1 MKNLFLM
8 VKSFIVSHKTLSVI
22 ILIILIIVGYYSY
35 KKITDTSG
43 QIKYVTTTVQKGT
56 IIASITGSGQVSVS
70 NQIDVKPKV
79 TGQITWIGVNSG
91 DKVSTGQ
98 ALLSIDSVD
107 AQKAVRDAQV
117 NLESAKIS
125 LEKLK
130 IQNSN
135 QNLNADLIKAY
146 DDSFSSIST
155 TFSDLTS
162 QINGLDSILA
172 QQNLSDNVARI
183 SGATALDYRS
193 KAEIL
198 YYEAKDSF
206 EKSRIYFIGINRNSP
221 KSDIEN
227 VLNKTH
233 ETASILI
240 DAIKNM
246 KSFVD
251 YMSEDTNSFSVF
263 VSNQTTLSSYLDLMN
278 SHFSSLSLL
287 KKTIQNSKD
296 TFQSSDL
303 DIQSA
308 QLSVTQKEN
317 ALQDAKDKLA
327 DYTIRAPFSGLVSV
341 MNVKI
346 GDTATSS
353 SVASIVTNSQLAQIS
368 LNEVDVAKI
377 QLGQKAT
384 ITFDAI
390 PDLSITGKVTQIDTV
405 GTVTSGVV
413 NYTVK
418 ISFDTQ
424 DDRIKPGMSVSAGII
439 TNVKT
444 DVLLVPNSAVKTKS
458 GTSYVQM
465 FTPPLVG
472 SDNNSTGILS
482 LTPPEQITVQTG
494 LSNDTSIEITSGIIE
509 GDQVVLKTVT
519 STTATTTT
527 PSLLN
532 AIGGNRASGGGAG
545 GAIRAPRAN

>member
-1 MKNLFLM
+1 MVKNLLGKI
-8 VKSFIVSHKTLSVI
+8 KSFFIAHKTISIIIII
-22 ILIILIIVGYYSY
+22 ILLVVGYYSY

-43 QIKYVTTTVQKGT
+43 QIKYITTTVQKGT

-70 NQIDVKPKV
+70 NQIDIKPKV
-79 TGQITWIGVNSG
+79 SGQIMWIGVNSG
-91 DKVSTGQ
+91 DKVNTGQ
-98 ALLSIDSVD
+98 ALLSIDSTD
-107 AQKAVRDAQV
+107 AQKSVRDAQV
-117 NLESAKIS
+117 ALDSANLS

-130 IQNSN
+130 LQNSDS
-135 QNLNADLIKAY
+135 NLNNSLSKAY
-146 DDSFSSIST
+146 SDGLSVVSS
-155 TFSDLTS
+155 TFSDITS
-162 QINGLDSILA
+162 EMIGLNNMLL
-172 QQNLSDNVARI
+172 QQNLSYNTVHVNGPTAVA
-183 SGATALDYRS
+183 YRTKTDDS
-193 KAEIL
+193 
-198 YYEAKDSF
+198 YYQTQNLF
-206 EKSRIYFIGINRNSP
+206 EKISKDFAVISLSSNG
-221 KSDIEN
+221 SDIEN
-227 VLNKTH
+227 IIN
-233 ETASILI
+233 ETYQITQVFNDTLK
-240 DAIKNM
+240 DAKI
-246 KSFVD
+246 FVD
-251 YMSEDTNSFSVF
+251 YIAQDTGKSSDFSGY
-263 VSNQTTLSSYLDLMN
+263 QTTLSDYLTTMN
-278 SHFSSLSLL
+278 NHFSSLGSI
-287 KKTIQNSKD
+287 KTNIQNSKD

-341 MNVKI
+341 INVKV
-346 GDTATSS
+346 GDTASSS

-424 DDRIKPGMSVSAGII
+424 DNRIKPGMSVSADII
-439 TNVKT
+439 TDVKT
-444 DVLLVPNSAVKTKS
+444 DALLVPNSAVKTK
-458 GTSYVQM
+458 GGVSYVQM

-472 SDNNSTGILS
+472 SDNNSAGILS
-482 LTPPEQITVQTG
+482 LTLPEQVTVQTG
-494 LSNDTSIEITSGIIE
+494 LSNDTSTEITSGIIE

-519 STTATTTT
+519 ASTAVTTT

-532 AIGGNRASGGGAG
+532 AIGGNRAGGAG
-545 GAIRAPRAN
+545 GGTRALRAN